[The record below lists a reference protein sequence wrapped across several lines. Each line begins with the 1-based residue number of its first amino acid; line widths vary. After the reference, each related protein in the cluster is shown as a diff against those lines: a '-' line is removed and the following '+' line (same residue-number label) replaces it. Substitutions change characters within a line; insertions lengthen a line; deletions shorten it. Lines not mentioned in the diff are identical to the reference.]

1 MQCTSVSMFGLKA
14 VLYLYYNRGSVVTCY
29 DGSLEMCGGRRWDTG
44 NNDLFLQSSCR
55 AVVPQVSIEE
65 HCAKR
70 EVLSERHVNTRFYT
84 TSPLLFSF
92 SSLGIGTSLAV
103 HSAYLFHYLTGIQ
116 LSVVCYMPATSL
128 PDSDPSRQPT
138 IQLKC

>member
-1 MQCTSVSMFGLKA
+1 MQCTSVSMFGLEA
-14 VLYLYYNRGSVVTCY
+14 AALYLYCDRGSVVTCY
-29 DGSLEMCGGRRWDTG
+29 DGSLEMCGGGRWDTG

-70 EVLSERHVNTRFYT
+70 EVLSEGHVNARFYT
-84 TSPLLFSF
+84 TSPMLFSF
-92 SSLGIGTSLAV
+92 SIIRHRYFVG
-103 HSAYLFHYLTGIQ
+103 SAHLFHYLTGIQ
-116 LSVVCYMPATSL
+116 LSVICYMPATSL

-138 IQLKC
+138 IQFWY